1 MAIKKTPITP
11 ARPPEPASPPKV
23 AAATPAPPMA
33 APPKPAEPKSVDV
46 RVAETRPV
54 ETRPVETRPVET
66 KSVETKPV
74 EPKPA
79 TPKPAIPKPADDM
92 TSIMKSMPEPVRQ
105 SQEKIMK
112 AAEDGMAIGRKQ
124 MEAMKQTASETHAA
138 VDSAMSSAGNAMV
151 AFNLKML
158 EAFRTN
164 ATANFEL
171 MTALM
176 GAKSTAEAVEL
187 QSAHL
192 RRQIESMTAQSR
204 EFAALAQKMATD
216 AVEPVASAARR
227 FTKPER

>member
-54 ETRPVETRPVET
+54 ETKP
-66 KSVETKPV
+66 VETKPV